1 MSERAPP
8 PWGPRSF
15 RSAVFSNV
23 TPEASPCLVFK
34 PFFRPLRK
42 RGISRSVGSRSN
54 WVPIAHQAFEQYHA
68 LIAAHRSSSTCSTSA
83 AAMLVVEILNAY
95 LERCQIHNAPA
106 TYQ

>member
-1 MSERAPP
+1 
-8 PWGPRSF
+8 
-15 RSAVFSNV
+15 VFSNV